1 MGIKGF
7 VQFCIKRPVAVSMI
21 FSLVVLFGFISLIF
35 LKLDLFPDITFPM
48 LAIITNYDGAGP
60 EEIENIVTKPLEKAV
75 SSVTG
80 VKKVSSISSPNSS
93 TVMVEFN
100 YGTDMDFAALNV
112 RERIDMVK
120 GSFPDDVE
128 SPMVWKYD
136 PSMMPVMFL
145 GVSGGNSLS
154 ETTDFLDD
162 RIIPRL
168 ERVSGVASVDSF
180 GGLVREIRI
189 AVDRDKL
196 AAYNLP
202 INNIEQSLIAE
213 NTNLSGGTTRSGETE
228 FLVRT
233 LGEFKTLDE
242 IAAMPITL
250 PSGGTIPLS
259 EVAEV
264 QDTFKEQDQFSRLRG
279 KPSVIMFLRRE
290 SDSNTVQVARRVR
303 SRVAKA

>member
-1 MGIKGF
+1 
-7 VQFCIKRPVAVSMI
+7 
-21 FSLVVLFGFISLIF
+21 
-35 LKLDLFPDITFPM
+35 M

-213 NTNLSGGTTRSGETE
+213 NTNLSGGTTRGGETE

-250 PSGGTIPLS
+250 PSGGTIP
-259 EVAEV
+259 
-264 QDTFKEQDQFSRLRG
+264 
-279 KPSVIMFLRRE
+279 
-290 SDSNTVQVARRVR
+290 
-303 SRVAKA
+303 